1 MISVEKATMLYPIPK
16 RYREILL
23 HPLRPARRVL
33 ALHEADVQIAE
44 GDCVALVGPNGA
56 GKTTLLKM
64 IGGLLYP
71 SHGRVLI
78 DGIDTTAD
86 NLNARRKVGMVINED
101 RSFYWRL
108 TGAQNL
114 EFFGVLE
121 NLSGDLL
128 HERIATLPALVGL
141 GKAGH
146 EKRVSDYSSG
156 MRQRLAIARGLL
168 ADPEVLLLDEP
179 TKSLDLVGASDIRQ
193 LISSEIRGEK
203 KRALVVATNQL
214 ADVTG
219 LCDYLFVVSSGRVVT
234 RLDTVGTSEG
244 QIAEH
249 YFEIVGKDA

>member
-1 MISVEKATMLYPIPK
+1 MISVENATMRYPIPK
-16 RYREILL
+16 RYREHLL
-23 HPLRPARRVL
+23 HPFRPARRVL
-33 ALHEADVQIAE
+33 ALYEANVKIAD

-71 SHGRVLI
+71 SHGQVLI
-78 DGIDTTAD
+78 DGVDTIED
-86 NLNARRKVGMVINED
+86 NLNARLKVGMVINED

-121 NLSGDLL
+121 NLSGDPLQ
-128 HERIATLPALVGL
+128 ERIATLLTLVGL
-141 GKAGH
+141 SKAGY

-179 TKSLDLVGASDIRQ
+179 TKSLDLIGASDIRQ
-193 LISSEIRGEK
+193 LISDKIRGEK

-219 LCDYLFVVSSGRVVT
+219 LCDYLFIVSSGRVVT
-234 RLDTVGTSEG
+234 RLNTAGTNEE
-244 QIAEH
+244 QIAER
-249 YFEIVGKDA
+249 YREIVGKEA